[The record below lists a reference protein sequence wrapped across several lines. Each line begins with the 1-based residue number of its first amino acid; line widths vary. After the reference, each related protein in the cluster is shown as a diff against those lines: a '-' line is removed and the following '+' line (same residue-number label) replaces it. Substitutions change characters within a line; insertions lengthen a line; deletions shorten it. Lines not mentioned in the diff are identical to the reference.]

1 MCCARRCSSF
11 ACSRQQA
18 PEPPPSKV
26 TVAHPIE
33 RELTDW
39 DEYTARLEA
48 VDSVEVRARVSGYL
62 ESVHFREGSLVKKGD
77 LLFQIDPRPYEAQLH
92 RAQGDLELAKS
103 RVNLAQKNLARAA
116 FLIKSQAMS
125 KEEAETRAALVRQA
139 EAGVAAAQA
148 AVDAAKLDVEF
159 TRITAPV
166 SGRVS
171 RKFVTEG
178 NLINGGIGTQGTLL
192 TTIVSLDP
200 LYVYFEA
207 NERDYLKYVRLAKS
221 GARPSSR
228 DFKNPVWVGTADEQG
243 FPHEGYMDFVDNQI
257 DRGTGTIQG
266 RGIVPNPDGL
276 LAPGL
281 FVRLR
286 LIGSGKYRA
295 AADPRR
301 SDPERPGAEV
311 RLGGR
316 RPEPR
321 PLPPDHDRDPARRP
335 ARGERGA
342 DAGRSRHHQRR
353 AARAPGRR
361 RRAGGE
367 DHRGRRRTTARSR
380 RDAGCRMNVSRFFI
394 DRPIFAAVISIVTVI
409 VGIIAYRSLPVAQY
423 PDVVPPTIVVTAT
436 YPGAPPEVIA
446 DTVATPIEQEVNGV
460 EDMLYMSSQST
471 TDGQM
476 PLTITFKL
484 GTDLDK
490 AQVLVQNRVA
500 IAEPRLPED
509 VRRLGVTTIKSSPDL
524 LMVVHLLSPDGRYDQ
539 LYIGN
544 YALIQMRDALARVD
558 GVGQRHRCSGCASTA
573 CASGSIPNAWR
584 TSTSPR
590 ATS

>member
-1 MCCARRCSSF
+1 VLASAGAGAFSPCVLSVIRRQHLLLCAAVLVV

-33 RELTDW
+33 HELTDW

-92 RAQGDLELAKS
+92 RAQGDLEQANS
-103 RVNLAQKNLARAA
+103 RVNLAQKNLARVA

-125 KEEAETRAALVRQA
+125 KEEAETREALLRQA
-139 EAGVAAAQA
+139 VAGVAAAQA

-207 NERDYLKYVRLAKS
+207 NERDYLKYVRMAKS

-266 RGIVPNPDGL
+266 RGLVPNPDGM

-286 LIGSGKYRA
+286 LIGSNKYRA
-295 AADPRR
+295 VLIPDEAIQSDQAQKFVWVIDDQNKVRYRQIKIGTLHDGLRVVSEGLTPADRVIISGVQRARP
-301 SDPERPGAEV
+301 DAVVEPEEKTIAPPLDDGAQ
-311 RLGGR
+311 
-316 RPEPR
+316 P
-321 PLPPDHDRDPARRP
+321 
-335 ARGERGA
+335 
-342 DAGRSRHHQRR
+342 SR
-353 AARAPGRR
+353 AA
-361 RRAGGE
+361 AG
-367 DHRGRRRTTARSR
+367 
-380 RDAGCRMNVSRFFI
+380 
-394 DRPIFAAVISIVTVI
+394 
-409 VGIIAYRSLPVAQY
+409 
-423 PDVVPPTIVVTAT
+423 
-436 YPGAPPEVIA
+436 
-446 DTVATPIEQEVNGV
+446 
-460 EDMLYMSSQST
+460 
-471 TDGQM
+471 
-476 PLTITFKL
+476 
-484 GTDLDK
+484 
-490 AQVLVQNRVA
+490 
-500 IAEPRLPED
+500 
-509 VRRLGVTTIKSSPDL
+509 
-524 LMVVHLLSPDGRYDQ
+524 
-539 LYIGN
+539 
-544 YALIQMRDALARVD
+544 
-558 GVGQRHRCSGCASTA
+558 
-573 CASGSIPNAWR
+573 
-584 TSTSPR
+584 
-590 ATS
+590 